1 MKVGILGSGQL
12 GRMLALAG
20 RPLGLTFSFY
30 DAPHDPPA
38 SGLGTYFNSETN
50 PDALAQ
56 FIASS
61 DVFTYEFE
69 NFQPDVA
76 HQVAKDKPFY
86 PAVSNLI
93 CSQNRSNEKG
103 LFESLNIP
111 VPAYRIA
118 NSETE
123 LIQAIEELAPPV
135 VVKTTTMGYDGKGQ
149 TVVRDLAKAKTLW
162 ADFETEVIIEKFVP
176 FVREVS
182 QNAVRNKKGDIKFYP
197 LVENYHHEGIL
208 RYTLAPAPN
217 LTSERENQAQDYVRS
232 LLEHLDY
239 VGSLTLE
246 MFETED
252 GLLANEMA
260 SRVHNSGHWSQDGAI
275 TCQFENH
282 LRAIMDWPIG
292 QTTPLGYTA
301 MINIIA
307 DHNNAHQAL
316 EIPGAHLHLYDKSER
331 PGRKLGHINI
341 CAESFEELIK
351 KIHQLARFLPAEA
364 PILAK

>member
-1 MKVGILGSGQL
+1 MKIGVLGSGQL

-30 DAPHDPPA
+30 DAPLNPPT
-38 SGLGTYFNSETN
+38 SGLGTYFNSEIN

-61 DVFTYEFE
+61 DIFTYEFE
-69 NFQPDVA
+69 NFQPEVA
-76 HQVAKDKPFY
+76 HQVAKNKPFY

-93 CSQNRSNEKG
+93 CSQNRRNEKE
-103 LFESLNIP
+103 LFESLKIS

-118 NSETE
+118 HSEEE
-123 LIQAIEELAPPV
+123 LIQAIRELTPPV

-149 TVVRDLAKAKTLW
+149 TVVRDLTKANTIW
-162 ADFETEVIIEKFVP
+162 SEFQTEVIIEKFVP

-182 QNAVRNKKGDIKFYP
+182 QNAVRNKKGDIAFYP
-197 LVENYHHEGIL
+197 LVENHHHKGIL

-217 LTSERENQAQDYVRS
+217 LKPEHETQAQHYVRS
-232 LLEHLDY
+232 LLEHLNY

-246 MFETED
+246 MFETEN

-260 SRVHNSGHWSQDGAI
+260 ARVHNSGHWSQNGAI

-292 QTTPLGYTA
+292 QTTPVGYTA
-301 MINIIA
+301 MINIIG
-307 DHNNAHQAL
+307 DHNTPHQVL

-331 PGRKLGHINI
+331 PGRKLGHINV
-341 CAESFEELIK
+341 CANSYAELID

-364 PILAK
+364 PIL